1 MAQKKVMFTPSIAF
15 VIIGGTIAFS
25 IAGAS
30 QRRKESFYAGLLLFG
45 IEQ

>member
-1 MAQKKVMFTPSIAF
+1 MFTPSIAF

-30 QRRKESFYAGLLLFG
+30 QRRKIFYAGLLLFG